1 MQILL
6 YVFLFLVVIALI
18 FFTVKLLNV
27 FEKKNTKF
35 DFFIKNIEIY
45 MKRVHPNIGINYS
58 IVELVKNEKNEKN
71 EKIKETLVIQDIV
84 SQFYNFNFTKKTQ
97 KTIPKEKLWATYIDN
112 PLSSSYP
119 NDWLQRKEFAYV
131 RDNISCKRCGQNL
144 ESLNEV
150 YTSFVRPVKE
160 GGGYNFEN
168 ILTLCADCSKIM
180 DSNLEKSSIISSLK
194 LYDNLLKF
202 IED

>member
-6 YVFLFLVVIALI
+6 YVFLFLVVIDLI

-97 KTIPKEKLWATYIDN
+97 KTIPKEK
-112 PLSSSYP
+112 P
-119 NDWLQRKEFAYV
+119 Q
-131 RDNISCKRCGQNL
+131 
-144 ESLNEV
+144 
-150 YTSFVRPVKE
+150 
-160 GGGYNFEN
+160 
-168 ILTLCADCSKIM
+168 ILT
-180 DSNLEKSSIISSLK
+180 
-194 LYDNLLKF
+194 
-202 IED
+202 